1 MEEIKE
7 LIKKMHL
14 ETNPQ
19 IKKQIIEQIMNSYL
33 TLAKEIVLNYKNLYN
48 LEKEELEVLIY
59 EGLFLGITKCD
70 ININT
75 NIEEYLKKE
84 TLDYMYEE
92 LSKKY
97 DIPKKLINDFLLAKV
112 EFEKNKKTNYKIGNI
127 EQLNE
132 IFKILMVKS
141 TYKMEEFK
149 EYEDEIKREIMKKRF
164 GLDGKRQLS
173 YEKIAEKRIDTVNYS
188 IFFNESELEEMC
200 KEAEKLNKIRL
211 ELIEKYQPTLN
222 LKETLTPEEIY
233 YKKELK
239 ESLLKILDSME
250 DERKKQIMIKRYG
263 LDGDREYTYKEL
275 AELYNTVPENIRQI
289 ESRTLKLLK
298 KTKKLELEPYLNPD
312 KETPGDK
319 YLYRFYKKQ
328 KENTQD
334 EKIPIDKDTLIGKII
349 KKILDES
356 PEIKKETKDYL
367 INEIKKLKNDKKQR
381 EILMLRFGLY
391 DGNKKTYDEISEM
404 LDEDYDIIRDTGN
417 NAIIKLYNMEKGN
430 YDYTPYNEKKR

>member
-7 LIKKMHL
+7 LIKKMNL

-33 TLAKEIVLNYKNLYN
+33 PLAKEIVLNYKNLYN

-112 EFEKNKKTNYKIGNI
+112 EFEKNNKTNYKIGNI

-141 TYKMEEFK
+141 TYKMKEFK
-149 EYEDEIKREIMKKRF
+149 EYDDEIKREIMKKRF

-173 YEKIAEKRIDTVNYS
+173 YEKIAEKRINTVNYS
-188 IFFNESELEEMC
+188 IYFNEPELEEMC
-200 KEAEKLNKIRL
+200 KKAEKLNK
-211 ELIEKYQPTLN
+211 TN
-222 LKETLTPEEIY
+222 L
-233 YKKELK
+233 
-239 ESLLKILDSME
+239 
-250 DERKKQIMIKRYG
+250 RR
-263 LDGDREYTYKEL
+263 R
-275 AELYNTVPENIRQI
+275 R
-289 ESRTLKLLK
+289 SR
-298 KTKKLELEPYLNPD
+298 
-312 KETPGDK
+312 
-319 YLYRFYKKQ
+319 RA
-328 KENTQD
+328 
-334 EKIPIDKDTLIGKII
+334 
-349 KKILDES
+349 
-356 PEIKKETKDYL
+356 
-367 INEIKKLKNDKKQR
+367 R
-381 EILMLRFGLY
+381 
-391 DGNKKTYDEISEM
+391 
-404 LDEDYDIIRDTGN
+404 
-417 NAIIKLYNMEKGN
+417 
-430 YDYTPYNEKKR
+430 